1 MEDWQLDFEW
11 LRARNFVKAA
21 FNLDKLPD
29 LQAILMLIGIQE
41 AQQLKDDYSK
51 EEKQDLMHVAV
62 CALFALDNYYELD
75 HFDADGWPHYKLM
88 APLPYTDV
96 KSQELAL
103 KALIIRYLD
112 LDKHEKD
119 VIIEN

>member
-1 MEDWQLDFEW
+1 MEDWQLEFEW
-11 LRARNFVKAA
+11 LRARNFVKQA

-41 AQQLKDDYSK
+41 AQQIKEEYSK

-62 CALFALDNYYELD
+62 CALFALEHYYELE
-75 HFDADGWPHYKLM
+75 HFDADGWPHYKLI
-88 APLPYTDV
+88 APLPYPDI

-103 KALIIRYLD
+103 KALIITYFD
-112 LDKHEKD
+112 LDTHEKD
-119 VIIEN
+119 IVKQN